1 MLSNFLRTETKE
13 AKGGGNDFSSL
24 SSFYGEV
31 RGEIP
36 LLLLLSVLF
45 LPRANAK
52 LFVQTS
58 CGDASRMRRRRG
70 KEGII
75 IIVLFL
81 LIRTN
86 IAKYEERLEFP

>member
-13 AKGGGNDFSSL
+13 EKGGGNDFSSL
-24 SSFYGEV
+24 PSSYGEV

-36 LLLLLSVLF
+36 LLPLF
-45 LPRANAK
+45 LLPRANAK

-58 CGDASRMRRRRG
+58 CGDASRMRRRRRRG

>member
-13 AKGGGNDFSSL
+13 AKGGRNDFSSL

-36 LLLLLSVLF
+36 LLLF

-58 CGDASRMRRRRG
+58 CGDASRMRRRRRRG